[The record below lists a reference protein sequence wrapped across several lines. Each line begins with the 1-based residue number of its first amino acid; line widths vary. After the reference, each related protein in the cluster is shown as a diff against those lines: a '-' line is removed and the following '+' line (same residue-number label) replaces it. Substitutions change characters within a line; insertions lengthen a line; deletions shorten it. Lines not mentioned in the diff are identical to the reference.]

1 MQTKRPLLRG
11 LLNAPKALLLSESCR
26 EREEEEKEED
36 EGKEERQNTDD
47 RSIIISQTHRRLSS
61 SKVSRFYL
69 KSVAEFSF
77 FPFKKYQK
85 YTQQTT
91 KKKSIIG
98 NQRIHPL
105 CHTAFTYTES
115 KSLL

>member
-77 FPFKKYQK
+77 FPFKK
-85 YTQQTT
+85 QQTT
-91 KKKSIIG
+91 KK
-98 NQRIHPL
+98 RV
-105 CHTAFTYTES
+105 
-115 KSLL
+115 